1 VSTPLGQ
8 VHESRDGKTALY
20 KLTNELRRFA
30 YPGAGTFWCI
40 AGEIMAAF
48 SCTSRDASTETMVLA
63 RADGTN
69 YAVGVLPA
77 AVRVGELAQVVT
89 EGVILGAVSG
99 RTAGDVV
106 WVGTDGSLAFSAPA
120 SGYVLP
126 IAVCINATDI
136 YVNPQTPA
144 STLSDSVSF
153 HFYINDTTGGLGL
166 SGYLAPSA
174 TTALTVIGGI
184 YYSPSTSKVFRRG
197 SLQMRI
203 INNTMVGGETYNISV
218 QGNLSGPASASVTA
232 TGGSAGTLTAD
243 FTTGSTSAAEV
254 YLLQVSSN
262 ANTKTIEYS
271 LVWRMYT

>member
-1 VSTPLGQ
+1 VTTPLGQ
-8 VHESRDGKTALY
+8 LKQGKDDEKATF
-20 KLTNELRRFA
+20 KLVNELRRFA

-40 AGEIMAAF
+40 ASEQMAAF
-48 SCTSRDASTETMVLA
+48 VCTSRDAATETMVLA
-63 RADGTN
+63 RADGSN
-69 YAVGVLPA
+69 YAVGVLAA

-106 WVGTDGSLAFSAPA
+106 WVGTDGTLAFSAPA

-144 STLSDSVSF
+144 ATPTDSVSF
-153 HFYINDTTGGLGL
+153 HFYINDTTGALGI
-166 SGYLAPSA
+166 SGTLAPSS
-174 TTALTVIGGI
+174 TTTLNILGGI
-184 YYSPSTSKVFRRG
+184 YYSPSTTKVFRRG

-203 INNTMVGGETYNISV
+203 ITNAMVGGETYNISC
-218 QGNLSGPASASVTA
+218 QGNISGPASASVTA

-262 ANTKTIEYS
+262 ANTKNVEYS
-271 LVWRMYT
+271 LVWRMFT